1 MQLWACIKDTTSI
14 LDHNKVWD
22 TCQVFIGYL
31 MPPILKTN
39 CVVCYL
45 DPLRIY
51 NFFNHFRQDVCHLIK
66 SIFKCIQAKH
76 LINLDMNHSIIFL
89 ANFHTPSGNLA
100 FFLYTFH
107 TSSGNLA
114 KNVSRLIQSNVNHF
128 FDQFLKLFLSLFKND
143 WIQKMKNGMLRHS
156 VATLEGE

>member
-1 MQLWACIKDTTSI
+1 MSLNVISLIISDKMFAT
-14 LDHNKVWD
+14 LD
-22 TCQVFIGYL
+22 
-31 MPPILKTN
+31 
-39 CVVCYL
+39 
-45 DPLRIY
+45 
-51 NFFNHFRQDVCHLIK
+51 LIK

-114 KNVSRLIQSNVNHF
+114 KNVSRLIQSNVNIF
-128 FDQFLKLFLSLFKND
+128 FDQFLKL
-143 WIQKMKNGMLRHS
+143 
-156 VATLEGE
+156 V